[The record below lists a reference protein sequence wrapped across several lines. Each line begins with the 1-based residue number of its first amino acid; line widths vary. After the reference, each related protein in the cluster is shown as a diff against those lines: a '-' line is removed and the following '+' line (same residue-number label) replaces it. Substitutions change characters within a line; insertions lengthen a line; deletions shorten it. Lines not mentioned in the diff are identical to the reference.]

1 MFDYPKQAELS
12 RALPKNKIYEF
23 ARPSRAIRS
32 RFVSQIADI
41 VWKYKLSPETV
52 NLPPR
57 QGIEEIQVFVISLK
71 TRELTAAALR
81 PILLT
86 IDKSIPSPIFFQI
99 IFAGRVKFT
108 AAWKR
113 TGEPCPAADGVRKAA
128 PDLYFETPWQPA
140 TLPLP
145 PLPVAVDLAGLY
157 DQMLRRHMPLA
168 PRAGESLQ
176 EHVWRAGQIRL
187 KEAECRRLD
196 AQLRK
201 ERQFNRKVEINAVLR
216 RSTADL
222 AQLRE
227 S

>member
-1 MFDYPKQAELS
+1 MFDYPKQAELG
-12 RALPKNKIYEF
+12 RLVPKNKIYEF
-23 ARPSRAIRS
+23 ARPNRAIRS
-32 RFVSQIADI
+32 RFVFQIAEI

-52 NLPPR
+52 NLPAR

-81 PILLT
+81 PVLLT

-99 IFAGRVKFT
+99 TLAGRVKFT

-113 TGEPCPAADGVRKAA
+113 TGEPAPAAAGVRKAS
-128 PDLYFETPWQPA
+128 PDIYFETPWQPA

-145 PLPVAVDLAGLY
+145 PLPVALDLAGLY

-168 PRAGESLQ
+168 ARAGEPLQ
-176 EHVWRAGQIRL
+176 EHVERANQIRV
-187 KEAECRRLD
+187 KEAERRRLD

-201 ERQFNRKVEINAVLR
+201 ERQFNRKVEINAALR
-216 RSTADL
+216 RCSAEL
-222 AQLRE
+222 AELRQ